1 MRQVIKGFYL
11 GHTNFSDTS
20 VILRL
25 FTENCGR
32 RSFLVKGAKSKK
44 GQSAILQP
52 FNQIELVTNFQIEK
66 ELNVGNTL
74 QLVKPLSTIATD
86 IRKATVAIFLTEILS
101 KSINSE
107 TDESELF
114 EFLDHSIDFFD
125 QSSFDPNFHLLFL
138 SELSKYLGFYPKL
151 LGKSGEIYF
160 NLREGVFDASSTHLY
175 HLDIETSNAFKKL
188 LFNNFSTLNEINLLP
203 NTRRNLLKA
212 LVLFYEVHLE
222 NVSIQSLEVLETVF
236 E

>member
-25 FTENCGR
+25 FTENYGK

-44 GQSAILQP
+44 GTSSLLQP
-52 FNQIELVTNFQIEK
+52 LNQIELTCNFQLEK
-66 ELNVGNTL
+66 DLQVGNTL
-74 QLVKPLSTIATD
+74 QLVKPLNSISVD
-86 IRKATVAIFLTEILS
+86 VRKATVAIFLTEILN
-101 KSINSE
+101 KSIHSG
-107 TDESELF
+107 TDESSLYEY
-114 EFLDHSIDFFD
+114 LDHSFD
-125 QSSFDPNFHLLFL
+125 LFDHANFDPNFHLLFL

-151 LGKSGEIYF
+151 IGQPQEIYF
-160 NLREGVFDASSTHLY
+160 NIREGVFDATSTQLY
-175 HLDIETSNAFKKL
+175 HLDVETSNAFKQLLLHNFTSIDKL
-188 LFNNFSTLNEINLLP
+188 LFNSSQ
-203 NTRRNLLKA
+203 RKNLLKA